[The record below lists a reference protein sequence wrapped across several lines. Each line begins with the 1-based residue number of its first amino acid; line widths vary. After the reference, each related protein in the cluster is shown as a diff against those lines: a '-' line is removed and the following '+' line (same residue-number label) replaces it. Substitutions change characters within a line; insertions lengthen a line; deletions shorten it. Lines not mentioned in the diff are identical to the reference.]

1 MSLGKLMQIGW
12 YKAEPSSSK
21 EIADLFS
28 IVDRS
33 QADLKVGG
41 ISDDLRH
48 QTAYNDVLTLA
59 NIALRASGFRVS
71 QNQAHHQR
79 IVENLELTV
88 RRQKCIPPAS
98 AISKAFGDV
107 FPRQYCAMEDQ
118 VDWEG
123 SGQGSLTALDWGK

>member
-1 MSLGKLMQIGW
+1 MQIGW

-41 ISDDLRH
+41 ISDDLRY

-71 QNQAHHQR
+71 QNQAHRQR

-88 RRQKCIPPAS
+88 RRQMCIPPAS

-107 FPRQYCAMEDQ
+107 FARQYCAMEDQ

>member
-1 MSLGKLMQIGW
+1 MQIGW

-41 ISDDLRH
+41 ISDDLRY

-88 RRQKCIPPAS
+88 RRQMCIPPAS